1 MAGKRQGRYA
11 VPVGDLATT
20 ILDPVMRKRAGMS
33 TALLQ
38 CWDEIAGERLAANT
52 RPERIAWPR
61 RAHEDDPFEP
71 ATLII
76 ACEGVAALR
85 LQHQTAEIINRA
97 NAFLG
102 FAAIGRIKIVQKK
115 MIQTAPPEK
124 PSLRAL
130 TDGERARVASSV
142 GPITD
147 DALRASLE
155 RLGRSVLASRQP
167 K

>member
-11 VPVGDLATT
+11 VPVGDLATS

-76 ACEGVAALR
+76 ACEGAAALR

-115 MIQTAPPEK
+115 VVQTVPLEK

-142 GPITD
+142 GPITN

-155 RLGRSVLASRQP
+155 RLGRSVLASRKP

>member
-1 MAGKRQGRYA
+1 MAGKRRGNYP
-11 VPVGDLATT
+11 VPLGDVATT

-61 RAHEDDPFEP
+61 RAREDDPFEP

-76 ACEGVAALR
+76 ACEGAAALR
-85 LQHQTAEIINRA
+85 LQHQTAEIISRA

-102 FAAIGRIKIVQKK
+102 FAAIGRIKIIQKRVTQA
-115 MIQTAPPEK
+115 MRSDK
-124 PSLRAL
+124 PSLRTL

-142 GPITD
+142 EPIAD

>member
-11 VPVGDLATT
+11 VPVGDLATS

-76 ACEGVAALR
+76 ACEGAAALR

-115 MIQTAPPEK
+115 VVQTVPLEK

-142 GPITD
+142 GPITN